1 MLAILPLLSLVLL
14 SIILGQRSCCW
25 RKAILSA
32 SVIVGIF
39 IVTTTELLSLFYWFN
54 FATVL
59 LAWSLFNLSLF
70 IVVIRQKD
78 QRQLLSNFT
87 KAAYLLPKQLTWFLS
102 LLLLAIITIAAIVGV
117 ISVVAPP
124 NTWDSMTYHMSRV
137 VHWIQNRSVAH
148 YPTYNLP
155 QLFHPPFAE
164 FAITHLQILSNSDRY
179 ANLVQWFS
187 AIGSAIGVSLIAKEL
202 NANQRGQIFAAVFA
216 ATIPMGILQASSTQN
231 DYMVTFW
238 LVCLV
243 YYILLSFKTKS
254 KVHIFW
260 FIGASLGLGILTKS
274 SAYLYGFPFMV
285 WFSLVYFN
293 RHAWRWH
300 AWQTIGLTTASAIA
314 LNIGHYWRN
323 FDLFNSFLGTP
334 KNFAVAYKIE
344 VISLPTFLS
353 NVVRNLGLH
362 LDIVRTLK
370 LEQFITPITGIANK
384 LILIFHDF
392 LGVDMFDPRTTADS
406 YSGIPGISFDE
417 NVAGNPL
424 HFFVVLSVFFYFLLR
439 KKLRKDYQ
447 LLIYQLV
454 TIACFLMLCLM
465 LKIQIYQSRHHLA
478 IFVLLAPVVGIIL
491 ESIPLQKIANAIA
504 ILLIMASLPWVF
516 QNKFRPIMAEANIFN
531 LSRIEQYFIN
541 RPQLQEPYVQAAE
554 TILSTE
560 CKNIGLSLG
569 DGTSVG
575 NEYWE
580 YPLWVLLKNRQPQIH
595 LENVNAQ
602 NISLSKAEQYPHKNF
617 IPCAIIAVRNPN
629 VPQITEMTFR
639 DRLFTETMSLP
650 PVKVLSENVV
660 SSQLNR

>member
-1 MLAILPLLSLVLL
+1 MLAILPFLSLILL
-14 SIILGQRSCCW
+14 SIIFGQRYRCW

-32 SVIVGIF
+32 FVIVGVF
-39 IVTTTELLSLFYWFN
+39 IVATTEILSLVYWFN
-54 FATVL
+54 FVAVL
-59 LAWSLFNLSLF
+59 LAWSLFNLCLVIT
-70 IVVIRQKD
+70 IVRQKYY
-78 QRQLLSNFT
+78 RGIITELT
-87 KAAYLLPKQLTWFLS
+87 KKVYLLPKQLSWFLAS
-102 LLLLAIITIAAIVGV
+102 LLLGIIAITAIVGV
-117 ISVVAPP
+117 IAVVAPP

-164 FAITHLQILSNSDRY
+164 FGITHLQILSKSDRL

-187 AIGSAIGVSLIAKEL
+187 AVGSAFGVSLIAKEL

-238 LVCLV
+238 LVCLA
-243 YYILLSFKTKS
+243 YYILLSFKTQE
-254 KVHIFW
+254 KVYIFS
-260 FIGASLGLGILTKS
+260 FIGASFGLGILTKS

-285 WFSLVYFN
+285 WFSLVQLWRY
-293 RHAWRWH
+293 RWRWH
-300 AWQTIGLTTASAIA
+300 AWQTIGFTTAIA
-314 LNIGHYWRN
+314 VILNVGHYWRN

-334 KNFAVAYKIE
+334 KNFAGAYKIE

-353 NVVRNLGLH
+353 NVLRNLGLH
-362 LDIVRTLK
+362 LDIIRTLK
-370 LEQFITPITGIANK
+370 LEKFITPITGIGNK

-392 LGVDMFDPRTTADS
+392 IGVDMFDPRTTATS

-424 HFFVVLSVFFYFLLR
+424 HLFIILSVIFYFLLR
-439 KKLRKDYQ
+439 KKLRGDRA

-465 LKIQIYQSRHHLA
+465 LKIQGYHSRHHLA
-478 IFVLLAPVVGIIL
+478 IFMFYAPVVGIIL
-491 ESIPLQKIANAIA
+491 SHIPVQKLANAIA
-504 ILLIMASLPWVF
+504 ILLIVASLPWVL
-516 QNKFRPIMAEANIFN
+516 QNKFRPIAAEANIFN

-541 RPQLQEPYVQAAE
+541 RPQLQEPYVQAAN

-569 DGTSVG
+569 EGTSVG

-580 YPLWVLLKNRQPQIH
+580 YPFWVLLKNDRPEIY

-617 IPCAIIAVRNPN
+617 IPCAIIAVRNRN
-629 VPQITEMTFR
+629 VPQIESMTFK
-639 DRLFTETMSLP
+639 DLVFTAIMSSP
-650 PVKVLSENVV
+650 PVKVLT
-660 SSQLNR
+660 QQ

>member
-14 SIILGQRSCCW
+14 SMILEQRSDCW

-32 SVIVGIF
+32 SVVVGIF
-39 IVTTTELLSLFYWFN
+39 IVATTELLSLFYWFN
-54 FATVL
+54 FGTVL
-59 LAWSLFNLSLF
+59 VAWSLFTLSLC
-70 IVVIRQKD
+70 IVIICQKD
-78 QRQLLSNFT
+78 SQEIVGNFI
-87 KAAYLLPKQLTWFLS
+87 KAVYLLPKQLTWFLA
-102 LLLLAIITIAAIVGV
+102 LLLLAIISIAIIVG
-117 ISVVAPP
+117 IIAIVAPP

-137 VHWIQNRSVAH
+137 VHWIQNASVAH

-164 FAITHLQILSNSDRY
+164 FGITHLQILSNSDRY

-243 YYILLSFKTKS
+243 YYILLSFKTKN
-254 KVHIFW
+254 KVYVFW
-260 FIGASLGLGILTKS
+260 LVGASLGLGILTKS

-285 WFSLVYFN
+285 WFSLAYFK
-293 RHAWRWH
+293 RHGWRWH
-300 AWQTIGLTTASAIA
+300 ALQTIGLTTASAIA
-314 LNIGHYWRN
+314 LNLGHYWRN

-370 LEQFITPITGIANK
+370 LEKFITPITGIANK
-384 LILIFHDF
+384 LILIFHD
-392 LGVDMFDPRTTADS
+392 LIGVDMFDSRTTANS

-424 HFFVVLSVFFYFLLR
+424 HFFVILAVISYFLVKKQLR
-439 KKLRKDYQ
+439 SDRQ

-454 TIACFLMLCLM
+454 TITCFLMLCLM

-478 IFVLLAPVVGIIL
+478 IFVLFAPVVGIIL
-491 ESIPLQKIANAIA
+491 ARIPLQKIANAIA
-504 ILLIMASLPWVF
+504 ILLIIASLPWVL
-516 QNKFRPIMAEANIFN
+516 QNKFRPIVAEANIFH

-541 RPQLQEPYVQAAE
+541 RPHLQEPYVQATD
-554 TILSTE
+554 TILATE
-560 CKNIGLSLG
+560 CQNIGLSLG

-602 NISLSKAEQYPHKNF
+602 NISLSKAEKYPHSKF
-617 IPCAIIAVRNPN
+617 IPCAIIAIRNRN
-629 VPQITEMTFR
+629 VPQIKDMTFK

-650 PVKVLSENVV
+650 PVKVLV
-660 SSQLNR
+660 QK